1 MQRILGILTVVS
13 LLMAVPAFSAPRNGP
28 PSKPPVYHPSA
39 AAKKRKPKK
48 AKQVA
53 VYGSEAQKARAKA
66 ARRR

>member
-1 MQRILGILTVVS
+1 MQRILRTLTVVS
-13 LLMAVPAFSAPRNGP
+13 LLMAVPAFSAPRNRP

-53 VYGSEAQKARAKA
+53 AYGAEALKARAKA
-66 ARRR
+66 MRRR